1 MEQNKF
7 LILILHLWVLFIYNV
22 PTHEPIDWA
31 PFPVNGEKQEFV
43 GLDSATMFWMK
54 HVLQMTFFL
63 H

>member
-7 LILILHLWVLFIYNV
+7 LILILHLCVLFIYSV
-22 PTHEPIDWA
+22 PTCEPINQA

-43 GLDSATMFWMK
+43 CLDSATVFWMK
-54 HVLQMTFFL
+54 HVLQMTLFL